1 MFSKKLMSVLLAAP
15 SIVVLTGCGSDSN
28 NTERTGT
35 TSSSSADITA
45 TSSSTSPS
53 SEAISSA
60 ASSSAGEEVI
70 PQSLADRVMH
80 LTIDDVQS
88 LAQTG
93 SHATSGMFVV
103 RYGDNGTLVNE
114 GILPWNPAYA
124 ATYHYS
130 ANSEN
135 TAQDE
140 ITLLGESNVVVT
152 TQYTFITANTGTWVQ
167 NYNDSEITYEGSFI
181 VTAEPYTGF
190 APASLE
196 GLSADIEF
204 LTSVSDQP
212 AGSYPTEG
220 IATHI
225 YNTATMFSTDGSQ
238 INTPNTV
245 GTYTAEKL
253 SLNVIRDTGFNTTF
267 NDVYEIVYTF
277 ETLTSGT
284 FTEDWGNGQI
294 FWTGVF
300 NIKPIE

>member
-1 MFSKKLMSVLLAAP
+1 MLHRKSIFAFLTALLAAL
-15 SIVVLTGCGSDSN
+15 ITGCGSDSN
-28 NTERTGT
+28 NTEPTVNAASTSALQT
-35 TSSSSADITA
+35 TSSTA
-45 TSSSTSPS
+45 NIS
-53 SEAISSA
+53 SEPTSNA
-60 ASSSAGEEVI
+60 ASSAMGISMM
-70 PQSLADRVMH
+70 PQSLANTVMH

-93 SHATSGMFVV
+93 THATSGMFVV

-130 ANSEN
+130 VNSEN

-152 TQYTFITANTGTWVQ
+152 TQYTFMTENTGTWVQ
-167 NYNDSEITYEGSFI
+167 NYNDSEIIYEGSFI

-204 LTSVSDQP
+204 LTSVSNQP

-225 YNTATMFSTDGSQ
+225 YNTATTFSTDGSQ
-238 INTPNTV
+238 INTANTI
-245 GTYTAEKL
+245 GSYTAEKL
-253 SLNVIRDTGFNTTF
+253 SPNVIRDRGFNNTF

-294 FWTGVF
+294 LWTGVF

>member
-1 MFSKKLMSVLLAAP
+1 MLHRKSIFAFLTALLAAL
-15 SIVVLTGCGSDSN
+15 ITGCGSDSN
-28 NTERTGT
+28 NTEPTVNAASTSALQT
-35 TSSSSADITA
+35 TSSTA
-45 TSSSTSPS
+45 NIS
-53 SEAISSA
+53 SEPTSNA
-60 ASSSAGEEVI
+60 ASSAMGISMM
-70 PQSLADRVMH
+70 PQSLANTVMH

-93 SHATSGMFVV
+93 THATSGMFVV

-130 ANSEN
+130 VNSEN

-152 TQYTFITANTGTWVQ
+152 TQYTFITENTGSWVQ
-167 NYNDSEITYEGSFI
+167 NYNDSEIIYEGSFI

-204 LTSVSDQP
+204 LTSVSNQP

-225 YNTATMFSTDGSQ
+225 YNTATTFSTDGSQ
-238 INTPNTV
+238 INTANTI
-245 GTYTAEKL
+245 GSYTAEKL
-253 SLNVIRDTGFNTTF
+253 SPNVIRDRGFNNTF

-294 FWTGVF
+294 LWTGVF